1 MIPNFDAQYAAFR
14 APPFLPHC
22 EDMLMMRPRVPRASI
37 TRATAREVTNVPRRF
52 GKRRAIARPSP
63 CSPPAPV
70 IIATLPSR
78 RPIDRPP
85 RRRGCPDYRR
95 GRAASRSIPA
105 GPIFEQ
111 EAPMARTTQLTISLA
126 SKPGVLAQLAR
137 TLADA
142 RVNILSLSAD
152 AVSGRGK
159 IRVIV
164 DDATKA
170 KRALRRGKYRF

>member
-22 EDMLMMRPRVPRASI
+22 EDMLMMRPRVLAARARDHCHLAFETSH
-37 TRATAREVTNVPRRF
+37 R
-52 GKRRAIARPSP
+52 S
-63 CSPPAPV
+63 S
-70 IIATLPSR
+70 S
-78 RPIDRPP
+78 

-142 RVNILSLSAD
+142 RV
-152 AVSGRGK
+152 
-159 IRVIV
+159 
-164 DDATKA
+164 
-170 KRALRRGKYRF
+170 